1 MLTDEGR
8 NVSFE
13 RYKKDIEKLVARG
26 ARLYM
31 AMLFSELSE
40 EEKKEIKLTK
50 EELKYPVFTEEYQS
64 WYSESLVCI
73 SQIMPDRLEDFAS
86 YYKPPKARKDITHE
100 NYTVSDYLKGLTVT
114 RGGQK
119 IVGLNSAIP
128 AFEQQVNIVR
138 SLQQRF
144 ESSLFDIQALVQ
156 ADVFDNELDAAE
168 ELNKKGFQRGAGAVA
183 GVVLEGHLR
192 AVCKQHKITA
202 PKNAMLGKLNDRLK
216 EKSVLDTPEWRTIQH
231 LTDLR
236 NLCDHK
242 KTKEPTTLNVEE
254 LIEGVR
260 KVTKTVF

>member
-1 MLTDEGR
+1 M
-8 NVSFE
+8 SFE
-13 RYKKDIEKLVARG
+13 RYKKDIEKLVERG
-26 ARLYM
+26 RHLYM
-31 AMLFSELSE
+31 AMIINVMSE
-40 EEKKEIKLTK
+40 EEKKEITLDKKAIKKL
-50 EELKYPVFTEEYQS
+50 PSFTEEYQS

-73 SQIMPDRLEDFAS
+73 SQLMPERLEDFIS
-86 YYKPPKARKDITHE
+86 YYKPIKTRKDITLE
-100 NYTVSDYLKGLTVT
+100 NYTVSDYLKGIGVT
-114 RGGQK
+114 RGWQK
-119 IVGLNSAIP
+119 ENIVGRDSAVP
-128 AFEQQVNIVR
+128 AFGQQINIVK

-156 ADVFDNELDAAE
+156 ADIFDNELDVAE
-168 ELNKKGFQRGAGAVA
+168 ELNKKGFHRGAGAVA

-202 PKNAMLGKLNDRLK
+202 IKNATLAKLNDRLK
-216 EKSVLDTPEWRTIQH
+216 EKGVLDTPEWRAIQH

-242 KTKEPTTLNVEE
+242 KAKEPTTVNVEE